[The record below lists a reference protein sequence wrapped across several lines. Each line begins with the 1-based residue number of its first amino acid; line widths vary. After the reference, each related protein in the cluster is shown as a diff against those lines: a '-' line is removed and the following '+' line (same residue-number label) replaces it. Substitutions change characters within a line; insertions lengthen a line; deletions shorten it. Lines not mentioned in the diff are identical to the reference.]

1 MISLSLSVL
10 YLLNM
15 FSNVIWRGMIRNLK
29 VGRRGGERG
38 KQMVAPEE
46 QPPVRY
52 CREYK
57 KRNKYE
63 NTKGGTEV
71 SHAD

>member
-1 MISLSLSVL
+1 
-10 YLLNM
+10 
-15 FSNVIWRGMIRNLK
+15 MIRNLK

-57 KRNKYE
+57 KGNKYE